1 MLFLRIDVT
10 CPWFQMQRLQT
21 TKKIS
26 ESKSL
31 YRTLTRRSGGGEAG
45 HSSVIGI
52 RSGILPPSDVSQP
65 SAPTHFRSLLLRIN
79 QLHGGFTRFPDLLVT
94 NCSCSILRP
103 PTHVLK
109 KWFTKEDRRVGL
121 WKRRRCRTG
130 DMSRTH
136 KLPSSHR
143 MKKRE

>member
-10 CPWFQMQRLQT
+10 CLRFQMQRLQT

-31 YRTLTRRSGGGEAG
+31 YRTLTGRNGGGEAV

-52 RSGILPPSDVSQP
+52 LPGILPPSDVSQP
-65 SAPTHFRSLLLRIN
+65 SAPAHFRSLLLRIN
-79 QLHGGFTRFPDLLVT
+79 QLHRGFTRFPDLLVT

-109 KWFTKEDRRVGL
+109 NDLQRRTDGEDCEREGGEGQGT
-121 WKRRRCRTG
+121 CRELLSSSAVTG
-130 DMSRTH
+130 
-136 KLPSSHR
+136 
-143 MKKRE
+143 